1 MEHKLATAEKKVLV
15 ELVKLVQKKGLEG
28 ENGGWKD
35 FLNFYDKKFGSSLS
49 DPSRRSNDVLVAFL
63 TSFKKEEDEQL
74 LARVLYR
81 GDNRIQIEKFKQES
95 PDKETPEQRLVRMT
109 ITHPRYPVYY
119 AFPSHAE
126 DWFVTRTGKKQS
138 KVMKSTRMLAIDCEM
153 VTCQDG
159 SEAVVRVGAVDR
171 DLKVVLDKFVKPSL
185 PVVDYKT
192 EITGVTA
199 EDLEKA
205 TLSVA
210 DIQKKLQRFLSK
222 GTILVGHGLHNDL
235 QVLKVDHA
243 RVIDTSLVFK
253 YSGAN
258 SSRTPSLL
266 NLCKSVLDEEL
277 RMEGAAHNCVHDAAA
292 AMKLVLAV
300 VEKGV
305 ETSIPQTEQMLEL
318 EKTIQEAKKA
328 SLYLHKIPHN
338 VPSQE
343 LKGVITG
350 DFKVE
355 VKPPKKLGGYYSA
368 EVVFS
373 SQEEANQAFDNVDG
387 DIVKD
392 TMGLSQKMVEF
403 KLSSGSVSRLYV
415 RKNVQDGEVS
425 DAKKR
430 SNTEEIKVSS
440 KRQKKDIDSV
450 ETREENVLAVV
461 EKGVETSIPQML
473 EVEKTIHEAKK
484 ASLYL
489 HKIPHNVPSQELRGV
504 ITGDFKVEVKPPKKL
519 GGYYSAEVVFSSQEE
534 ANQAFDN
541 VDGDIVKDTMGLSQK
556 MVEFKLSSGSVSRL
570 YVRKNVQDGEVSDAK
585 KRSNTD
591 DNNGSSKRQKRE
603 NDSDE
608 IREENVNHGSSQGS
622 IGENHLKEI
631 EQLKAKLKA
640 KVEENKELKKKLK
653 AMERGVEENEEPK
666 EELKAIVEENEELKE
681 KLKAK
686 EREVEVQDKMIT
698 NLKKNQKRR

>member
-15 ELVKLVQKKGLEG
+15 ELVKLVQKQGLQG
-28 ENGGWKD
+28 DNGGWKD
-35 FLNFYDKKFGSSLS
+35 FLNSYDKRFGSSLS

-63 TSFKKEEDEQL
+63 STFKKEEDLQL
-74 LARVLYR
+74 LARVLQC
-81 GDNRIQIEKFKQES
+81 GDNRNLIEKFKQES
-95 PDKETPEQRLVRMT
+95 PDKETPEQRLVRLT

-126 DWFVTRTGKKQS
+126 DWFVTKSGKKQS

-153 VTCQDG
+153 VTCEDG

-171 DLKVVLDKFVKPSL
+171 DLRVVLDKFVKPSL
-185 PVVDYKT
+185 PVTDYKT
-192 EITGVTA
+192 DITGVTA

-210 DIQKKLQRFLSK
+210 DIQKKLRRFLSK

-253 YSGAN
+253 YSGAH
-258 SSRTPSLL
+258 SSRTPSLY

-305 ETSIPQTEQMLEL
+305 ETSIPQTEEMLEV

-343 LKGVITG
+343 LQGVITG

-425 DAKKR
+425 AKKR
-430 SNTEEIKVSS
+430 SNTEE
-440 KRQKKDIDSV
+440 
-450 ETREENVLAVV
+450 EN
-461 EKGVETSIPQML
+461 
-473 EVEKTIHEAKK
+473 
-484 ASLYL
+484 
-489 HKIPHNVPSQELRGV
+489 NV
-504 ITGDFKVEVKPPKKL
+504 
-519 GGYYSAEVVFSSQEE
+519 
-534 ANQAFDN
+534 
-541 VDGDIVKDTMGLSQK
+541 
-556 MVEFKLSSGSVSRL
+556 
-570 YVRKNVQDGEVSDAK
+570 
-585 KRSNTD
+585 
-591 DNNGSSKRQKRE
+591 SSKRQKRE
-603 NDSDE
+603 NDSE
-608 IREENVNHGSSQGS
+608 ETRQENVNHCSSRES
-622 IGENHLKEI
+622 ISEDHIKEI
-631 EQLKAKLKA
+631 EELKEKLKA
-640 KVEENKELKKKLK
+640 REREVEE
-653 AMERGVEENEEPK
+653 
-666 EELKAIVEENEELKE
+666 IEELKE

-686 EREVEVQDKMIT
+686 DREIEAQDKMIT
-698 NLKKNQKRR
+698 NLKKKLKKK